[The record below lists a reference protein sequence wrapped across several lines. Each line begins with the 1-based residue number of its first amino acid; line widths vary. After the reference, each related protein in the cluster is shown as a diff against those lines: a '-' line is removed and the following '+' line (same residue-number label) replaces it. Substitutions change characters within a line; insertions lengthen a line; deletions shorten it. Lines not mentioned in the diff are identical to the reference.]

1 MSLSGNVAFFRN
13 HNGISVFHDRFWV
26 SNEDVQLF
34 TDRAGGP
41 GMGFGIYFQGH
52 WYNAKWS
59 ESWRRRR
66 RGVTLVKTVLELFPI
81 VVALFIAQPKLR
93 KVKIQR

>member
-1 MSLSGNVAFFRN
+1 
-13 HNGISVFHDRFWV
+13 
-26 SNEDVQLF
+26 
-34 TDRAGGP
+34 
-41 GMGFGIYFQGH
+41 MGFGIYFQGH